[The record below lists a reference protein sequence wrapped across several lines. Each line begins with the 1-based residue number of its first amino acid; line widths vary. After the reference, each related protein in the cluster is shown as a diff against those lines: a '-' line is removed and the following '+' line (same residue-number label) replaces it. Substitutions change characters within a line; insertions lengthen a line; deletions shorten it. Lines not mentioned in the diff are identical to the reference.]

1 MIIKQNVIF
10 NKTDKKDY
18 YIYIDKKNNRGI
30 FTPYFKGSYNS
41 FFYDFSLDK
50 CRIFHKNA
58 KSYSILD
65 LSLDGQK
72 VITISVDN
80 NNSSNNTLKIVEI
93 GTNKVFLELS
103 GLYVYEAYFTANPKL
118 IICRAKEFNRT
129 NVFLYN
135 IEDKKIVYTLKEN
148 TFISDGAFDEKRTIF
163 TYPSAVNNKIL
174 YQVNLLTL
182 NDGKIQLEN
191 PNMKITNIYSVGKDF
206 ILTESN
212 KSIAFYSNRKIVWKV
227 ELSSVFNCEY
237 DGGIF
242 YLDKKIYFDNPAIS
256 KDNMENDKN
265 PKESMI
271 LYRIDI
277 DTGNIEYLLL
287 PVNIKYKRFTT
298 MFGSKIIDTTGNI
311 LDIRSGKT
319 LTFPLKLYK

>member
-65 LSLDGQK
+65 LSLDGK
-72 VITISVDN
+72 KIITISVDN
-80 NNSSNNTLKIVEI
+80 VNSSNNTLKIVEI

-103 GLYVYEAYFTANPKL
+103 GMYVYEAYFTANPKL

-135 IEDKKIVYTLKEN
+135 IEEKKIVYSLKEN
-148 TFISDGAFDEKRTIF
+148 TFISDGAFDEKRVMF
-163 TYPSAVNNKIL
+163 TYPSAINNKIL
-174 YQVNLLTL
+174 YQVNVLTL

-191 PNMKITNIYSVGKDF
+191 PNMKISSIYSVGKDF
-206 ILTESN
+206 VLMESN
-212 KSIAFYSNRKIVWKV
+212 KSIAFYSNKKIVWKV
-227 ELSSVFNCEY
+227 ELSSVFSCEY

-242 YLDKKIYFDNPAIS
+242 YLDKKIYFDTPAVNQNS
-256 KDNMENDKN
+256 KNMV
-265 PKESMI
+265 
-271 LYRIDI
+271 LFRIDEDNGSLEHI
-277 DTGNIEYLLL
+277 NLPLGVEYR
-287 PVNIKYKRFTT
+287 KFTP
-298 MFGSKIIDTTGNI
+298 MFENKIIDMAGNI
-311 LDIRSGKT
+311 IDIRNEKT
-319 LTFPLKLYK
+319 SLFNINSFK